1 MQPSWCIDG
10 CWFTLALHP
19 GHEIPE
25 WDFLDGALVGAGS
38 LKPVELTFVQIIKKS
53 LLEPTVVQITSKVL
67 PNGGTTGQIT
77 SIHSSTMMPFFIS
90 Y

>member
-1 MQPSWCIDG
+1 MK
-10 CWFTLALHP
+10 F
-19 GHEIPE
+19 PE

-53 LLEPTVVQITSKVL
+53 LLEPTVVQITSNSCPMVE
-67 PNGGTTGQIT
+67 PTAGQIT
-77 SIHSSTMMPFFIS
+77 STHSSSMMPFFIS